1 MKGSERSESSRLL
14 AMEPNIWR
22 RKGFLCRMYSCFTRN
37 SRLVVT
43 RLFAVI
49 RREGKGVSETYTDK
63 KLNKIFLIYKE
74 MQNGAVAKSY
84 MYD

>member
-1 MKGSERSESSRLL
+1 
-14 AMEPNIWR
+14 MEPNIWR

-49 RREGKGVSETYTDK
+49 RRERKGFQRLVFSSNLQTSYRSSRGFFFSKFT
-63 KLNKIFLIYKE
+63 KLTTGVPEASFPANL
-74 MQNGAVAKSY
+74 QN
-84 MYD
+84 